1 MTQREILVAG
11 ATGRIGGI
19 VARELTARGLEPR
32 VLVRDLQR
40 ARETLPPGVIPI
52 VGDLDDPDSLGPAVA
67 GVDALLLVSPV
78 NPRQCVLQRNL
89 VRAAANSGDPLV
101 VKISGLG
108 TRLDSFVDS
117 GRWHAETERDIR
129 DVGLPFTFLRP
140 YFFMQNVGVQLEAA
154 RKDGV
159 LRAGVSDA
167 RIAMIDARDIAAVA
181 ARLLA
186 GEVDRHSE
194 ELDLTGPEALGY
206 EDVAVR
212 VGEALGRT
220 VAYQPQDADD
230 LRAFLE
236 RTGMPDWHIEILLQF
251 NRAFAKG
258 WGARTSDCVEQVL
271 GRPARSFATYLEDTL
286 HGTYAKQTTS
296 GAH

>member
-32 VLVRDLQR
+32 VLVRDLHR
-40 ARETLPPGVIPI
+40 ARETLPRGVIPI

-78 NPRQCVLQRNL
+78 NPRQCVLQGNL

-159 LRAGVSDA
+159 LRAGVSEA
-167 RIAMIDARDIAAVA
+167 RIAMIDARDMSAHH
-181 ARLLA
+181 
-186 GEVDRHSE
+186 EKKNPTVD
-194 ELDLTGPEALGY
+194 TTMTPI
-206 EDVAVR
+206 
-212 VGEALGRT
+212 RT
-220 VAYQPQDADD
+220 P
-230 LRAFLE
+230 
-236 RTGMPDWHIEILLQF
+236 
-251 NRAFAKG
+251 
-258 WGARTSDCVEQVL
+258 
-271 GRPARSFATYLEDTL
+271 
-286 HGTYAKQTTS
+286 
-296 GAH
+296 